1 MSDHILYNFSANNA
15 SLDDVNSL
23 VNGIQEVRSDINSLF
38 NVLGT
43 AYEGQGAVA
52 LQQAHQGLDSMLDDV
67 LHNMAITQ
75 RQAQDQQ
82 AAMQALDA
90 QNAAAF

>member
-1 MSDHILYNFSANNA
+1 MSEILYNFASNNS
-15 SLDDVNSL
+15 SLDDVTSL
-23 VNGIQEVRSDINSLF
+23 VNGIQEVRSDIANLF

-43 AYEGQGAVA
+43 VYEGAGATA
-52 LQQAHQGLDSMLDDV
+52 LSQAHQNLDSMLDDV
-67 LHNMAITQ
+67 LNNMAISQ
-75 RQAQDQQ
+75 KQAQDQQ